1 MLKERKIFLSNA
13 ACDSS
18 DHLKLIA
25 LGRRSSTIHSRTLN
39 KKKFAAALSVM
50 LLIGGVGIASGCDY
64 HNKSYTM
71 AKNATEAPQE
81 TFVLSVDGKL
91 VMKRDPNPGQT
102 IYTVQSEMGEI
113 LAQDISFEELAEQF
127 PEIYSQVSS

>member
-1 MLKERKIFLSNA
+1 
-13 ACDSS
+13 
-18 DHLKLIA
+18 
-25 LGRRSSTIHSRTLN
+25 
-39 KKKFAAALSVM
+39 
-50 LLIGGVGIASGCDY
+50 
-64 HNKSYTM
+64 M

-102 IYTVQSEMGEI
+102 VYTVQSEMGEI
-113 LAQDISFEELAEQF
+113 LAQDISFDELAEQF

>member
-1 MLKERKIFLSNA
+1 M
-13 ACDSS
+13 
-18 DHLKLIA
+18 
-25 LGRRSSTIHSRTLN
+25 
-39 KKKFAAALSVM
+39 KKFAAALSVM
-50 LLIGGVGIASGCDY
+50 LLIGGVGIASGCD

-102 IYTVQSEMGEI
+102 VYTVQSEMGEI
-113 LAQDISFEELAEQF
+113 LAQDIRFDELAEQF